1 MTKTRNRQTV
11 LPKLASA
18 ETIIA
23 RIKYYMSIN
32 KIPSS
37 TELGKR
43 IGLAQAN
50 MCKKMRIA
58 NFSLEEAFNIA
69 ACLNVEM
76 ETLFFEDS
84 HDEMLNAR

>member
-1 MTKTRNRQTV
+1 MTKTRNKQTV

-23 RIKYYMSIN
+23 RIKFYMSIN

-43 IGLAQAN
+43 IGMAQAN
-50 MCKKMRIA
+50 ICKKMRIA
-58 NFSLEEAFNIA
+58 NFSLEEAIDIS
-69 ACLNVEM
+69 ACLNVEL
-76 ETLFFEDS
+76 EKIFFENP
-84 HDEMLNAR
+84 HDEL